1 MCSNYCY
8 FLLPSFQNFTNS
20 TKREGWE
27 VIQHLSCFVFYS
39 HAFILCNILSIFFSL
54 FDFFLFF
61 CGDNIAIKNEKN
73 LMSCIQIISNYGLVL
88 FHFFLCLIWV
98 FHEASDVF
106 NGRERFK
113 SVTFVWSQYVWKGI
127 VLKWIEKKFLIRVW
141 VVAFFFYAWNSLATV
156 NWIRILIHF
165 F

>member
-73 LMSCIQIISNYGLVL
+73 LMSCIQTISNYGLVL
-88 FHFFLCLIWV
+88 FNFFPCLIWV
-98 FHEASDVF
+98 FHEAFDVF
-106 NGRERFK
+106 NGRKRFK
-113 SVTFVWSQYVWKGI
+113 SVIFVWSQYVWKGI
-127 VLKWIEKKFLIRVW
+127 VLKWIKRKILVRVW
-141 VVAFFFYAWNSLATV
+141 DCC
-156 NWIRILIHF
+156 ILFLCMEFISYGELN
-165 F
+165 

>member
-1 MCSNYCY
+1 MFKLLL
-8 FLLPSFQNFTNS
+8 FLVTLLS
-20 TKREGWE
+20 KLHKLHKEGRGE

-39 HAFILCNILSIFFSL
+39 HAFVLCNILSIFFSL

-73 LMSCIQIISNYGLVL
+73 LMSYIHIISNYGLVL

-98 FHEASDVF
+98 FHEAFDVF
-106 NGRERFK
+106 NGKERFK

-127 VLKWIEKKFLIRVW
+127 VLKWIERK
-141 VVAFFFYAWNSLATV
+141 
-156 NWIRILIHF
+156 ILITVWDCCILF
-165 F
+165 LCMEFISYGELN

>member
-1 MCSNYCY
+1 VCSNYCY

-20 TKREGWE
+20 TKKEGWE

-54 FDFFLFF
+54 FDFLLFF
-61 CGDNIAIKNEKN
+61 CGDDIAIINEKD

-88 FHFFLCLIWV
+88 FHLFPCLMFSMEEKDSRVLFLCDQDM
-98 FHEASDVF
+98 F
-106 NGRERFK
+106 GRALFSNE
-113 SVTFVWSQYVWKGI
+113 SKG
-127 VLKWIEKKFLIRVW
+127 KFWLGFGI
-141 VVAFFFYAWNSLATV
+141 VAFFFYTWNSLAMV
-156 NWIRILIHF
+156 KIIRILIRF